1 MSRVKMMCM
10 FATML
15 ALSIVC
21 SAQAAKA
28 VAQKLCDQL
37 NQSIANKDLSGQLG
51 FYDSSFIK
59 TDQRGKRTGF
69 AEFRKQTEQA
79 LPNFRR
85 IHPSTTVENVRLEG
99 DRMVVT
105 YKDEWYFEFHEQR
118 DGWVP
123 EIYKGSGEDTWE
135 RKGGQWKMVA
145 STTFRAER
153 QFDPV
158 WVELQKS
165 AYRKA
170 GEICLTEKPCDH

>member
-1 MSRVKMMCM
+1 MSHAKMICVL
-10 FATML
+10 ATML
-15 ALSIVC
+15 ALSVGC
-21 SAQAAKA
+21 TAQAPR
-28 VAQKLCDQL
+28 VIAQKLYDQL
-37 NQSIANKDLSGQLG
+37 DQAIAKNDLSGQLG
-51 FYDSSFIK
+51 FHDSSFINI
-59 TDQRGKRTGF
+59 DQRGKRTGF
-69 AEFRKQTEQA
+69 TEWRKQLEHA

-85 IHPSTTVENVRLEG
+85 IHPSTTVGDVRLEG

-105 YKDEWYFEFHEQR
+105 YKDLWYFEFHEQR

-123 EIYKGSGEDTWE
+123 EIYKGSGEDTWK
-135 RKGGQWKMVA
+135 RKGGQWKIVA
-145 STTFRAER
+145 STTFQAER